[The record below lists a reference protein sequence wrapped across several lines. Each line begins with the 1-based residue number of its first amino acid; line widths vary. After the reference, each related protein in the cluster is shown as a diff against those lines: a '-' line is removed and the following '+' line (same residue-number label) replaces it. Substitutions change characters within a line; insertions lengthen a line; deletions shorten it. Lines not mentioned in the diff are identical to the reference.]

1 MQRFIGIDGGGSNL
15 RVVITDENMTELV
28 RVMRGAVNPSTVG
41 REQSALLIQDAIR
54 EALQTFNLETVDA
67 VGMGIAGASVV
78 YAEDW
83 LRGTIHAVLPDSFVV
98 PASDN
103 EIALIGGTGER
114 YGLLLLSGTG
124 SVGFGMNRAGE
135 KLQVGGWGYILG
147 DEGSGYWIGLQAL
160 KMLVY
165 YTDTGKTFSPFAQKI
180 SDYLQ
185 ENDASHLVEWVY
197 VQQENPI
204 PVIAKIA
211 SLVLNEANNGDDE
224 AGKIISSASD
234 AIIDLHGILTHR
246 LNLDNPPIAFAGGIL
261 SSENVMSKAVM
272 QKLGL
277 KALPQAKHEPVIGA
291 ALLAKLE
298 LADKV
303 KSAL

>member
-28 RVMRGAVNPSTVG
+28 RVRRSAVNPNTVG
-41 REQSALLIQDAIR
+41 REQSALRIQDAIR
-54 EALQTFNLETVDA
+54 EALSETNLETVDA
-67 VGMGIAGASVV
+67 VGMGIAGASAV

-83 LRGTIHAVLPDSFVV
+83 LRDTIRAVLPDSFVA

-103 EIALIGGTGER
+103 EIALVGGTGER

-160 KMLVY
+160 KTLIY
-165 YTDTGKTFSPFAQKI
+165 YKDRGESLSPLAEKVDT
-180 SDYLQ
+180 YLKA
-185 ENDASHLVEWVY
+185 ESALHLVEWVY
-197 VQQENPI
+197 IQQENPI

-211 SLVLNEANNGDDE
+211 SLVLDAASNHDEEACNIV
-224 AGKIISSASD
+224 ASAVTAIS
-234 AIIDLHGILTHR
+234 DLHGILIRR
-246 LNLDNPPIAFAGGIL
+246 LNLDNPPIVFAGGLL
-261 SSENVMSKAVM
+261 SSENAMSLAVAR
-272 QKLGL
+272 KLGL
-277 KALPQAKHEPVIGA
+277 TALPQAKYEPVIGA
-291 ALLAKLE
+291 ALLGKLSLE
-298 LADKV
+298 EQFLIG
-303 KSAL
+303 

>member
-1 MQRFIGIDGGGSNL
+1 MQGFIGIDGGGSNL

-41 REQSALLIQDAIR
+41 REQSAILIQDAIR
-54 EALQTFNLETVDA
+54 EALQKLNLETVDA
-67 VGMGIAGASVV
+67 VGMGIAGASAI

-83 LRGTIHAVLPDSFVV
+83 LRETIHTVLPDSFVV

-135 KLQVGGWGYILG
+135 KVQVGGWGYILG

-160 KMLVY
+160 KTLIHY
-165 YTDTGKTFSPFAQKI
+165 IDSGKTLSPLAQKVAT
-180 SDYLQ
+180 YLK
-185 ENDASHLVEWVY
+185 EKNASHLVEWVY

-211 SLVLNEANNGDDE
+211 SLVLKLANNGDDE
-224 AGKIISSASD
+224 ADKIISSASD
-234 AIIDLHGILTHR
+234 AIIDLHSILIRR
-246 LNLDNPPIAFAGGIL
+246 LNLVNPPIIFAGGLL
-261 SSENVMSKAVM
+261 SSENVMSRAVM

-277 KALPQAKHEPVIGA
+277 ETLPQAKHEPVIGA
-291 ALLAKLE
+291 ALLAKLA
-298 LADKV
+298 LAEKMQ
-303 KSAL
+303 SSL